1 MWDYVNMEIWGKN
14 MGKITLQLSDE
25 VEKELRTFVAINGY
39 KRGNLSKVV
48 EEALRDYISK
58 HKIISNKDEIT
69 FNLNQLEK
77 NKFYLVEIDGEK
89 YALRVSDDN
98 KIQLYE
104 VLE

>member
-1 MWDYVNMEIWGKN
+1 MEIWGKN

-77 NKFYLVEIDGEK
+77 NKFYLVEISGEK
-89 YALRVSDDN
+89 YALRVTEDN
-98 KIQLYE
+98 EIQLYE